1 MFAQESYKTAMEYTK
16 GMEARMEIYANDPN
30 HPIEMA
36 EDIHYGCTYL
46 MMTAR
51 RVVEGRGNV
60 ASLQKASKIY
70 DRLCHQ
76 TLNDYPDRDRP
87 GLSPSDLTEF
97 TTRCQAWYE
106 IFNNVIKC
114 SPPETD
120 AATLC
125 ATVLQE
131 VEFHN
136 YREQFEP
143 EEDRFIAHS
152 PEFDL
157 S

>member
-1 MFAQESYKTAMEYTK
+1 MLAQASYKTAMEYSE
-16 GMEARMEIYANDPN
+16 GMEARMEIYAENPE

-46 MMTAR
+46 MMAAR
-51 RVVEGRGNV
+51 LAIEGRGNV
-60 ASLQKASKIY
+60 ASLQKASNIY
-70 DRLCHQ
+70 TRLCHQ

-87 GLSPSDLTEF
+87 GLSADELTEF
-97 TTRCQAWYE
+97 TTECQPWYE
-106 IFNNVIKC
+106 IFDNVIKC

-120 AATLC
+120 AATLR
-125 ATVLQE
+125 ATILQE

-143 EEDRFIAHS
+143 EEDQFIANS